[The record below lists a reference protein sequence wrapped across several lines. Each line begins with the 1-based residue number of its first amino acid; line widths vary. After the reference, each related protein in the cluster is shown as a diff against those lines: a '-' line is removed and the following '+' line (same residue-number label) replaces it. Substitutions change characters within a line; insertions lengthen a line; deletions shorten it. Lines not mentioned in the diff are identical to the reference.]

1 MSEEKGWKVEW
12 KEKIVEWLETE
23 ISDSK
28 LIIDC
33 AWETEDY
40 DEDVVRAKSWCSPF
54 HVILRFIDEKD
65 KRFLTLT
72 IYTGVGTAVLKDY
85 EKIYL
90 YSTMLKLN
98 EKSQLIKY
106 CLEDI
111 DDKVIIRS
119 EFDLASFSKGEFN
132 HGLRR
137 LSESGHFFFSKVLM
151 PETLSKIIEE
161 ESWEDYEFYDF
172 VDSIAKDLKEKKI
185 TPEVAK
191 KRAIKLGYEEED
203 AETFIE
209 NMLDYLDTV
218 KESSEGEDVRD
229 GPRVYG

>member
-1 MSEEKGWKVEW
+1 M
-12 KEKIVEWLETE
+12 ETE
-23 ISDSK
+23 ISESE

-40 DEDVVRAKSWCSPF
+40 GENLIKAKSWCSPF
-54 HVILRFIDEKD
+54 SVILRLIDEKD

-111 DDKVIIRS
+111 DDKIIIRS
-119 EFDLASFSKGEFN
+119 EFDLSSFSKGEFN

-151 PETLSKIIEE
+151 PETLSKIIKE
-161 ESWEDYEFYDF
+161 ESWEDYEYYDF
-172 VDSIAKDLKEKKI
+172 VDSIAEDLKEGKI
-185 TPEVAK
+185 TPEIAK
-191 KRAIKLGYEEED
+191 QRAVKIGYNEED
-203 AETFIE
+203 AESFVK
-209 NMLDYLDTV
+209 NMLDYLETIAE
-218 KESSEGEDVRD
+218 KEAKAEVSH
-229 GPRVYG
+229 GPPVYS